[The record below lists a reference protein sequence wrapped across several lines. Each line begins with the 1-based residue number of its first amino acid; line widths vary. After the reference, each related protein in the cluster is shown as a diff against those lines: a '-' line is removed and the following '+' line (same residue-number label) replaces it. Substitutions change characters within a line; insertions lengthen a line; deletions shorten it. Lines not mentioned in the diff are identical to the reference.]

1 MIKLGLQNGVLYFL
15 ITKTDSVILEIS
27 TMKMKPKE
35 VLYRSLY
42 YALMEIRF
50 EAAEA
55 QNKSIFALSN
65 FLHNLPLKLL
75 KAKTEEDYAKILQDM
90 ELDVEKNKGL
100 KAFLTQIKEKDSFL
114 E

>member
-1 MIKLGLQNGVLYFL
+1 VSLFKFFNL
-15 ITKTDSVILEIS
+15 TKTESVILEIL

-35 VLYRSLY
+35 ILYRSLY

-50 EAAEA
+50 EAYEA
-55 QNKSIFALSN
+55 QNKSVFALSN
-65 FLHNLPLKLL
+65 LLNNIPLKLL
-75 KAKTEEDYAKILQDM
+75 KADTEEDYAKILQEL
-90 ELDVEKNKGL
+90 ELDVENNKGL